1 MSETSLLAVGCLSE
15 HTYTYYGGVLLFP
28 EAPGQSVYLCNYER
42 KRGGR
47 EKVLIP

>member
-1 MSETSLLAVGCLSE
+1 MSATSLLAVRCRSI
-15 HTYTYYGGVLLFP
+15 YTYYGCVLLFP

>member
-1 MSETSLLAVGCLSE
+1 MSETSLLAVRCLSI
-15 HTYTYYGGVLLFP
+15 YTYYGCVLLFS
-28 EAPGQSVYLCNYER
+28 EASGQSVFAIMNE